1 MDEEV
6 RGMMEQILQK
16 VSVIDDRTRIL
27 QEDVAVLKSD
37 VAVLKSDVA
46 ELKGDVAG
54 LKGRMDRVEDRLDE
68 LGENVKNVQLALENE
83 VYFSIRAIGE
93 GHADIMYKLDD
104 LIKYQG
110 KNETMQLRTLKLE
123 ADMRDQRT
131 DIDVLKNRVEKLG
144 RFYEKIV
151 AANPELAV

>member
-27 QEDVAVLKSD
+27 QEDVAV
-37 VAVLKSDVA
+37 
-46 ELKGDVAG
+46 LKGDVAG

-83 VYFSIRAIGE
+83 VYFSIRTIGE